1 MNNKRRIE
9 IFSAGCSVC
18 DETIALVK
26 QIACPSC
33 DVEILDMRET
43 EAAEK
48 AKQYGIQSVPA
59 VVVDGKLADCC
70 AGRGVDLDSL
80 RNAGVGVPLM

>member
-18 DETIALVK
+18 DETITLVK

-33 DVEILDMRET
+33 EIEVLSLREA
-43 EAAEK
+43 EVAAR
-48 AKQYGIQSVPA
+48 AKQYGINSVPA
-59 VVVDGKLADCC
+59 VIVDG
-70 AGRGVDLDSL
+70 
-80 RNAGVGVPLM
+80 